1 MAGPA
6 QRPYIVGLTG
16 GIGSGKTTVTN
27 MFRAL
32 GVEVIDAD
40 ETNRSLLTPGSFAV
54 AELTKHFG
62 SRILNADNSLNRAA
76 LRQLMFSDAAA
87 REWTE
92 QLMHP
97 LIRDAMQVLIRNSR
111 NSWLVLSAPLL
122 LESRAYDFVD
132 RVLVVDSPEQLQIKR
147 SCERDSVAASEIEK
161 IMAVQLPRN
170 SRLAIADDIIYND
183 GDLAHLEE
191 QVRKLKF
198 FYEEQAHARHQ
209 AG

>member
-1 MAGPA
+1 
-6 QRPYIVGLTG
+6 
-16 GIGSGKTTVTN
+16 

-62 SRILNADNSLNRAA
+62 SEILNADNSLNRSA

-87 REWTE
+87 RAWTE

-97 LIRDAMQVLIRNSR
+97 LIRDAMQLLIRNSR

-132 RVLVVDSPEQLQIKR
+132 R
-147 SCERDSVAASEIEK
+147 
-161 IMAVQLPRN
+161 
-170 SRLAIADDIIYND
+170 
-183 GDLAHLEE
+183 
-191 QVRKLKF
+191 
-198 FYEEQAHARHQ
+198 
-209 AG
+209 